1 MASTVY
7 DAPVFFESVSIV
19 TATPSVQLG
28 AERME
33 AGEKYLYV
41 YNTGS
46 STAGAGRGVILS
58 AVTGYSVTVSSITNT
73 GGFIGVVKHSDIPT
87 GSYGWILTRGF
98 TKIIAVADSGIVSG
112 AVLGVGIDGG
122 FTDVPVTNVAAL
134 PLGFCVTATASGGT
148 GYGYVRCYGA

>member
-1 MASTVY
+1 MASTFYNDPVY
-7 DAPVFFESVSIV
+7 MESVSAV
-19 TATPSVQLG
+19 TASPSVQIG

-33 AGEKYLYV
+33 AGDKYLYV

-46 STAGAGRGVILS
+46 STAGVGRGVIIS
-58 AVTGYSVTVSSITNT
+58 ACTGYSVTVSSITNT
-73 GGFIGVVKHSDIPT
+73 GGFIGVVKHAAIPT

-98 TKIIAVADSGIVSG
+98 TPIIAVADSGIVSG
-112 AVLGVGIDGG
+112 AVLGVGLDGG

-134 PLGFCVTATASGGT
+134 AHGYCVTATASGGT